1 MISNIHKQPIHWVD
15 AEDQLVSLCETWETK
30 KMLAIDT
37 EFMRSQTYFPIAGLL
52 QLNDGDAN
60 YLIDP
65 TCINCEAFG
74 AILRQPTIVKVIH
87 SCSEDLEVFQHL
99 LGCVPVNLL
108 DTQIAA
114 AMCGYGFSVGY
125 GNLVKA
131 VLGIDLPKGET
142 RSDWLRRPLSQAQIE
157 YAAIDVEFL
166 YQLAS
171 VLIGALKDKQRLRWA
186 TEDCDQLLL
195 SYAENQSIENHYLRI
210 KQAWRLSSN
219 KLAILKVLAHWRE
232 QEAQRRD
239 VPRNRVI
246 KEHSLLDIAMMAPTR
261 EEQLRKFEGITER
274 MIRADGE
281 TIIQLVEQAKA
292 VAPEQLP
299 EPLPKPL
306 SGSENKWSKTLRQ
319 EVLAIAELHVLAPE
333 LLLKKRDYE
342 AITRHFIALE
352 NDDQNEVEE
361 SLQQFIRGWRYEL
374 LSEPLTNAICAGD
387 ADDETIN

>member
-1 MISNIHKQPIHWVD
+1 MISKIHKQPIHWVGS
-15 AEDQLVSLCETWETK
+15 EDQLTALCETWTTS

-52 QLNDGDAN
+52 QVNDGVAN

-65 TCINCEAFG
+65 TCCNCDAFS
-74 AILRQPTIVKVIH
+74 AIISQPSIIKVIH
-87 SCSEDLEVFQHL
+87 SCSEDLEVFQCL

-131 VLGIDLPKGET
+131 ILGIDLPKGET
-142 RSDWLRRPLSQAQIE
+142 RSDWLQRPLSQAQIE

-166 YQLAS
+166 YQMAS
-171 VLIGALKDKQRLRWA
+171 VLILALENMQRLSWVI
-186 TEDCDQLLL
+186 EDCDQLLL
-195 SYAENQSIENHYLRI
+195 SFAENQSIENQYLRV
-210 KQAWRLSSN
+210 KQAWRLDRS
-219 KLAILKVLAHWRE
+219 KLAILKALAHWRE

-274 MIRADGE
+274 MIRTDGE
-281 TIIQLVEQAKA
+281 AIIQLVDSVKS

-299 EPLPKPL
+299 ESLPKPL
-306 SGSENKWSKTLRQ
+306 SGNENKWSKILRR
-319 EVLAIAELHVLAPE
+319 EVLAIAESKTLAPE

-342 AITRHFIALE
+342 AITRHFIGRE
-352 NDDQNEVEE
+352 NDNQDEVVN
-361 SLQQFIRGWRYEL
+361 SLKHFISGWRYEL
-374 LSEPLTNAICAGD
+374 LSEALVEAICAD
-387 ADDETIN
+387 ADDEIIN